1 MNWRAI
7 KTIVRR
13 DLLAILRSKGVTLP
27 MIIVPLIFM
36 VLLPAG
42 LGYFGPTLSEMP
54 GANIPDISQF
64 LEQLPLQ
71 LLSRFEGYTP
81 DQMMIVFMLLYMF
94 APMYLII
101 PLMVAS
107 VIASD
112 SFAGEKERKT
122 LEALIY
128 TPTTDLELFT
138 GKVLSAMLPA
148 LVVSIL
154 GFVIYGLTANIAAW
168 PTMGAVFFPN
178 ATWIVLVFWVGP
190 AAAAMGL
197 GATVIVSSRVNSF
210 QEANQ
215 IAAVIVMPI
224 LILMIAQITG
234 LMYFSVILTVLL
246 GVVFWLIAGVLLW
259 VGVGTF
265 RRSEIMTRN

>member
-7 KTIVRR
+7 KAIIRR
-13 DLLAILRSKGVTLP
+13 DLLAILRSKGVMLP
-27 MIIVPLIFM
+27 MIIVPLVFM

-42 LGYFGPTLSEMP
+42 LGYFGPALSQMP
-54 GANIPDISQF
+54 GANMPEISQF
-64 LEQLPLQ
+64 LEQLPPQ

-148 LVVSIL
+148 LAVSIL

-178 ATWIVLVFWVGP
+178 AAWIVLVFWVSP

-224 LILMIAQITG
+224 LFLVIAQIAG
-234 LMYFSVILTVLL
+234 LMYFSVLLTVLL
-246 GVVFWLIAGVLLW
+246 GLVFWLIAGVLLR